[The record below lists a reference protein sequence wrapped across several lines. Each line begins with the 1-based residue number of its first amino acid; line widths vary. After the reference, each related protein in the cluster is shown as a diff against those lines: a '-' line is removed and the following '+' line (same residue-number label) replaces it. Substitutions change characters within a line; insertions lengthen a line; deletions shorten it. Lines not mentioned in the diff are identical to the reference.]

1 MLSVRA
7 SRQFVLL
14 KRTVIPA
21 VTSGFS
27 TSSQRFSAVKNVTV
41 IGSGLMGSG
50 IAQVTLI
57 SCRRTLNKN
66 LFIITEFC
74 RL

>member
-21 VTSGFS
+21 TASGFS

-50 IAQVTLI
+50 IAQVAFI

-74 RL
+74 GQ